1 MANYSLRWFSL
12 RTLYNHM
19 QTLLQQFAG
28 KAVGIQN
35 KRVRLHVASITA
47 LVAVDVVYYLIGLR
61 NVMRAK

>member
-1 MANYSLRWFSL
+1 
-12 RTLYNHM
+12 M

-35 KRVRLHVASITA
+35 KGVRLHVASITA

>member
-1 MANYSLRWFSL
+1 
-12 RTLYNHM
+12 M

-28 KAVGIQN
+28 KAVGIQK